1 MRLPKSGMNFL
12 TLLRISLSEE
22 ETAFFR
28 LIGLT
33 SIYST
38 TWCAKLCTSEVAG
51 RMNESNDS
59 HHPGKQICSHLEST
73 SHTSHSQTPSGV
85 TYPSLVSFTLFCE
98 SQNGRFQAREDLGI
112 QISRF

>member
-12 TLLRISLSEE
+12 TLLRISISEE
-22 ETAFFR
+22 DTAVFR

-38 TWCAKLCTSEVAG
+38 TWCAKLCTSEVAE

-59 HHPGKQICSHLEST
+59 HNPGKQICSHLEST
-73 SHTSHSQTPSGV
+73 SHSHTLKHPS
-85 TYPSLVSFTLFCE
+85 E
-98 SQNGRFQAREDLGI
+98 
-112 QISRF
+112 

>member
-12 TLLRISLSEE
+12 TLLRISISEE
-22 ETAFFR
+22 DTTVFR

-38 TWCAKLCTSEVAG
+38 TWCAELCTSEVAK

-59 HHPGKQICSHLEST
+59 HYPGKQICSHLESPSH
-73 SHTSHSQTPSGV
+73 SHTPKHC
-85 TYPSLVSFTLFCE
+85 LE
-98 SQNGRFQAREDLGI
+98 
-112 QISRF
+112 